1 MQPIF
6 FKKSTR
12 KSAKKTE
19 YNKKSGIL
27 CYKAIFFGNKI
38 TFFNFYYYLC
48 IENILILIIMNIETI
63 GSWAGLV
70 WNALNDA
77 ESLNIKQLKKATKLK
92 EKELYAA
99 FGWLGREGKL
109 NITEVEGEI
118 VVALNK

>member
-12 KSAKKTE
+12 KSAEKTE
-19 YNKKSGIL
+19 YDKKSRIL

-48 IENILILIIMNIETI
+48 IENIETI